1 MTCICLG
8 GVCIPLSAV
17 VPFLI
22 FALQYIAK
30 PLYDAGLLPE
40 IIAKRIGL
48 SKSTTTQSVEKTEEG
63 SNSKKSCCCA
73 NPSSSDNGEEEIL
86 TIESLEDYKDAL
98 SAYDSVFIKF
108 TAEW

>member
-17 VPFLI
+17 LPFVI

-30 PLYDAGLLPE
+30 PLYDLGLLPE
-40 IIAKRIGL
+40 MIAKRIGL
-48 SKSTTTQSVEKTEEG
+48 SKSDKSVNQKEG
-63 SNSKKSCCCA
+63 NSCENKSCCS
-73 NPSSSDNGEEEIL
+73 NIGDSGGNNDIL
-86 TIESLEDYKDAL
+86 MIESLEDYKSAL
-98 SAYDSVFIKF
+98 STYDCVFIKF